1 MEEPELGAHLRRL
14 RQRAG
19 LTQEDAAHRLGV
31 SLGGYRAWEKG
42 RVPRPGNRRRL
53 ATMFSVPVGELESY
67 MVELRDQAPEP
78 ARLDRIEAK
87 LDAVLELLE
96 PLAAQDATTLS
107 AQAAGA
113 ARQAERKA
121 REATETPGEG
131 PRRKG
136 RGGRAA

>member
-42 RVPRPGNRRRL
+42 RVPHPGNRRRL

-67 MVELRDQAPEP
+67 MTSLRDRAPDP

-87 LDAVLELLE
+87 LDRL
-96 PLAAQDATTLS
+96 LAALDKQHD
-107 AQAAGA
+107 
-113 ARQAERKA
+113 
-121 REATETPGEG
+121 
-131 PRRKG
+131 
-136 RGGRAA
+136 